1 MDKGTFYIQPLGSLM
16 LEAMVRKWIELT
28 CDRGYLDEDAGD
40 IMENIFGASWLRC
53 SEKVTAM
60 AQGGGNE
67 V

>member
-1 MDKGTFYIQPLGSLM
+1 M

-28 CDRGYLDEDAGD
+28 CDRGYLEEDAGD

-53 SEKVTAM
+53 SEKVTAI
-60 AQGGGNE
+60 AQGGSNE